1 MSSGDLVPLV
11 RYSPQTF
18 LRRSLALFNAR
29 FYFHRIQAI
38 VDGDKNVT
46 IKAFRPLPHTGLP
59 LEVKSVVRAE
69 EEEEALQG

>member
-1 MSSGDLVPLV
+1 MSRDSCFSL
-11 RYSPQTF
+11 QTL

-38 VDGDKNVT
+38 VNGDKNVT

-59 LEVKSVVRAE
+59 LEVKSAE
-69 EEEEALQG
+69 SD